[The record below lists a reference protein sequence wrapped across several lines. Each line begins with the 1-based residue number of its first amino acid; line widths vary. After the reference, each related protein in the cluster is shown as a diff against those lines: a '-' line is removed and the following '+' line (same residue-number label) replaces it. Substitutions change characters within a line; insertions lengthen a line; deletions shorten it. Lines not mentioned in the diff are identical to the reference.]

1 MYPGWPVSIL
11 CISTTIIILLII
23 LDINHFHSNI
33 IHGSDAV
40 ESANKE
46 IALWFSEKEVVSW
59 SRASDSWVYGEN

>member
-1 MYPGWPVSIL
+1 MYPGWTVSIL
-11 CISTTIIILLII
+11 CIFTIIIILLMI
-23 LDINHFHSNI
+23 LDINHFNRNI